1 MAFLFTV
8 CTPTY
13 NRAHTLSRV
22 YESLRSQTFRDF
34 EWVVVDD
41 GSTDG
46 TSELV
51 RKWKADHRTWFPIRY
66 FWQENQHKKVAVN
79 RGVREARGELFLV
92 ADSDDWFPPNA
103 LETFAEHWRLIPD
116 GEREQFAGVC
126 GLCVYENGRVVGDR
140 FPGGDWIDSNLMEI
154 CYRYRV
160 RGEKWGFV
168 RTDILRHVRFPEH
181 ILGHVPES
189 VVWNR
194 IGARYKTR
202 YINEVVRVYVQ
213 ETGEK
218 VTQLTRMR
226 DPAKVAP
233 GMVYWKRM
241 ILSDE
246 ISWFW
251 YAPVSFFLDAAR
263 LVRFRLHLRCR
274 PREFWPTS
282 RLGRTL
288 VVMMI
293 PAGVLWWLYDLWR
306 TR

>member
-1 MAFLFTV
+1 MTV
-8 CTPTY
+8 QQMGLANWFESGKRTTGHGFQFAISGKKTSTK
-13 NRAHTLSRV
+13 RSR
-22 YESLRSQTFRDF
+22 LT
-34 EWVVVDD
+34 
-41 GSTDG
+41 
-46 TSELV
+46 
-51 RKWKADHRTWFPIRY
+51 
-66 FWQENQHKKVAVN
+66 VACEKPV
-79 RGVREARGELFLV
+79 ASSFLV

-140 FPGGDWIDSNLMEI
+140 FPGGDWIDSNPMEI
-154 CYRYRV
+154 RYRYRV

-218 VTQLTRMR
+218 VTQLARMR

-246 ISWFW
+246 ISWFG
-251 YAPVSFFLDAAR
+251 YAPVSFFSTQR
-263 LVRFRLHLRCR
+263 
-274 PREFWPTS
+274 
-282 RLGRTL
+282 G
-288 VVMMI
+288 
-293 PAGVLWWLYDLWR
+293 LYDSDFTCVVDRVSFGRHPGSDGRWL
-306 TR
+306 